1 MGLPHPLDG
10 LIPEGPLIAMARLF
24 LLVEILTIATGLLA
38 VSGPAH
44 RHLLFWVP
52 TLHFYFPLG
61 VLAVYKALYELIFA
75 PFFWD
80 KTAHGQYLPAEHLPV
95 EHLPAS
101 PVGRAA
107 AIPPP
112 LPWPHLV

>member
-1 MGLPHPLDG
+1 MRLQ
-10 LIPEGPLIAMARLF
+10 RLF

-38 VSGPAH
+38 VSGRAH

-75 PFFWD
+75 PFFWE
-80 KTAHGQYLPAEHLPV
+80 KTAHGHSLKT
-95 EHLPAS
+95 
-101 PVGRAA
+101 RARPGLLA
-107 AIPPP
+107 RAFTQ
-112 LPWPHLV
+112 HS